1 MTDANLQKLPP
12 QNIEAEQMVLG
23 AVLIENDALLRIS
36 DLLHAEDF
44 YKDTH
49 RKIYAAMLSMFN
61 HRESIDLVTL
71 TERVQ
76 KGDGL
81 ASVGGAS
88 YLALLVSLVATS
100 ANIRHHAKIVKEKA
114 MLRRVLHW
122 SSDITTKAYAGVTDV
137 RDFFTSM
144 ESDLVEMSSS
154 VREKKSP
161 HVTDILAA
169 RKIEVEKIQKGDI
182 RRFNIPLFETLLDD
196 PPIPFVYPGFSM
208 VIGGYTSCGKSTL
221 LAQMVVDWCMQ
232 GAKVAIFS
240 LEDPQPIKAIKL
252 IANLS
257 DVMQK
262 KILMNNIGG
271 FEDRIQEAEDAIK
284 SWGLLIYDDV
294 RSIDEIMLKVKKHK
308 LQGGLDI
315 VCLDYIQKIQGD
327 GKKYDVLSDAA
338 IKMDDMAKD
347 LQVATVTLSQVNNES
362 VRNPSELMGMK
373 GAGEIE
379 SAMDA
384 VLRIK
389 RPKGDDYSLD
399 AELLKNRIFGETG
412 NIPLQ
417 FSKFYTRIENRMG
430 VRA

>member
-1 MTDANLQKLPP
+1 LSDPQLTRLPP
-12 QNIEAEQMVLG
+12 QNLEAEQMILG
-23 AVLIENDALLRIS
+23 AVLLDNDCLLKIS
-36 DLLHAEDF
+36 DEIRPEDF
-44 YKDTH
+44 YKDAH
-49 RKIYAAMLSMFN
+49 RRIFAEMMSMFN
-61 HRESIDLVTL
+61 HRQAIDLVTL
-71 TERVQ
+71 TDKMRHGKILE
-76 KGDGL
+76 
-81 ASVGGAS
+81 SVGGAYYFS
-88 YLALLVSLVATS
+88 TLVSLVPTA
-100 ANIRHHAKIVKEKA
+100 ANVKYHAKIVREKSL
-114 MLRRVLHW
+114 LRRIGQW
-122 SSDITTKAYAGVTDV
+122 SSQVESKSHTGITDV
-137 RDFFTSM
+137 REFLNSI
-144 ESDLVEMSSS
+144 ESELVDISGT

-169 RKIEVEKIQKGDI
+169 RKIEQEKISRGDI
-182 RRFNIPLFETLLDD
+182 RRFDIPLLDPFTSE

-221 LAQMVVDWCMQ
+221 LAQMVVDWCRQ
-232 GAKVAIFS
+232 GAKVVIFS
-240 LEDPQPIKAIKL
+240 LEDPQPIKALKL
-252 IANLS
+252 VANLS

-262 KILMNNIGG
+262 KLLMGRTEG
-271 FEDRIQEAEDAIK
+271 LEDRIQEAEDVIK

-294 RSIDEIMLKVKKHK
+294 RSIDEITLKVKKHK

-327 GKKYDVLSDAA
+327 GKKYDILADAA

-384 VLRIK
+384 VIRIK
-389 RPKGDDYSLD
+389 RPKGDDYSLE

-412 NIPLQ
+412 KIDLQ
-417 FSKFYTRIENRMG
+417 FSKFYTRVER
-430 VRA
+430 RDQ

>member
-1 MTDANLQKLPP
+1 
-12 QNIEAEQMVLG
+12 MVLG
-23 AVLIENDALLRIS
+23 AVIIENDSLLRIS
-36 DLLHAEDF
+36 DMLRAEDF

-49 RKIYAAMLSMFN
+49 RKIFTTMKGMF
-61 HRESIDLVTL
+61 HRRESIDLVTL
-71 TERVQ
+71 MECQRLN
-76 KGDGL
+76 GGL
-81 ASVGGAS
+81 ESVGGAS
-88 YLALLVSLVATS
+88 YLATLVSLVPTA
-100 ANIRHHAKIVKEKA
+100 ANIRHHAKIVQEKA
-114 MLRRVLHW
+114 LLRRILHW
-122 SSDITTKAYAGVTDV
+122 NADVEKAAYNGVTDIRAFV
-137 RDFFTSM
+137 TSM

-154 VREKKSP
+154 IREKKSP

-169 RKIEVEKIQKGDI
+169 RKLDQEKILRGEI
-182 RRFNIPLFETLLDD
+182 RRYNIPLLCPTFDE
-196 PPIPFVYPGFSM
+196 PPIPFIYPGFSM
-208 VIGGYTSCGKSTL
+208 VIGGYTSCGKSTI
-221 LAQMVVDWCMQ
+221 LAQMVVDWCQQ
-232 GAKVAIFS
+232 GAKGVIFS
-240 LEDPQPIKAIKL
+240 LEDPQPIKTIKL

-262 KILMNNIGG
+262 KILMDKLDG
-271 FEDRIQEAEDAIK
+271 FEDRIQAAEDTIK

-294 RSIDEIMLKVKKHK
+294 RTIDEIILKVKKHK
-308 LQGGLDI
+308 LQGGLDF

-347 LQVATVTLSQVNNES
+347 LQVATITLSQVNNDS

-384 VLRIK
+384 VIRIK

-412 NIPLQ
+412 SIPLR
-417 FSKFYTRIENRMG
+417 FSKFYTRIER
-430 VRA
+430 RD